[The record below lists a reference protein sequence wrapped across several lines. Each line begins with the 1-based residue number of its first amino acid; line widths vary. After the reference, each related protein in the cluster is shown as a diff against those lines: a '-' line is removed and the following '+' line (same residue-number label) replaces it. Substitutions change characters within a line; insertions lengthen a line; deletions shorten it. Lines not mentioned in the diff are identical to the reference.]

1 MNIAELKTQIKSNEL
16 DNVYIFIGEEIYI
29 RNVYID
35 NIADLGYLKQEMP
48 TVADV
53 FKKLGANKL
62 INKPVLYV
70 IRDDTDFIK
79 QDIVVWQRLEALCTS
94 GACKV
99 ILVYNTLDKRS
110 KFYKHYGDTIVNFEK
125 LSEPILIKYIQKD
138 SDLDTAQAKDLIKRC
153 SSNYTLCLLELDKLK
168 MLAQVNNTTISKIYN
183 KAVNDGVLIALP
195 TAELQLYINAVLERD
210 FAKAIE
216 ISKMLDEKTDP
227 PLKVLAFL
235 YNTFEALFSV
245 VAYESGYSFKKNE
258 SGVNFWAVKNAE
270 IFSFKWQ
277 IAEVRGV
284 MDYIQSVESGIKMGI
299 VFAETAMDNL
309 AVLFMTIQLGLE
321 IRNSK

>member
-110 KFYKHYGDTIVNFEK
+110 KFYKHYEDTIVNFEK

-153 SSNYTLCLLELDKLK
+153 SSNYTL
-168 MLAQVNNTTISKIYN
+168 
-183 KAVNDGVLIALP
+183 
-195 TAELQLYINAVLERD
+195 
-210 FAKAIE
+210 
-216 ISKMLDEKTDP
+216 
-227 PLKVLAFL
+227 
-235 YNTFEALFSV
+235 
-245 VAYESGYSFKKNE
+245 
-258 SGVNFWAVKNAE
+258 
-270 IFSFKWQ
+270 
-277 IAEVRGV
+277 
-284 MDYIQSVESGIKMGI
+284 
-299 VFAETAMDNL
+299 
-309 AVLFMTIQLGLE
+309 
-321 IRNSK
+321 